1 MKKSKED
8 SIASILAFLGQEKP
22 MPKKKKKKKDEEEED
37 NELAILLKESK

>member
-8 SIASILAFLGQEKP
+8 SLASILAFLGQEKP
-22 MPKKKKKKKDEEEED
+22 MPKKKKKEDEEEED